1 MITLTAKIN
10 LLSGGNDTLSLLSNN
25 LSTNNISCQ
34 PNALLGSNSK
44 GGNPFLLGSTKFSEN
59 ATLSSGERV
68 DYFISSTNSDDNG
81 DFITPFEF
89 TIQKTN
95 AIKSLTIAFD
105 TYNNRFPRS
114 IIVDDV
120 TFSDDDPLYTVN
132 TEMTIDLQS
141 DIDTHRIVI
150 PNWNTP
156 NAPLVITGIYV
167 DITIEIGYNQLL
179 GITSKIADR
188 GDFTLPSYGIISN
201 VGTLEFSDFS
211 GEIGDYASQQ
221 LLDSGA
227 KVEITLK
234 DTISKKQEL
243 QGTFYTTKWDYDN
256 NSRRVSVK
264 LQDDLVEW
272 QDIIIEGIDYD
283 VLNPNKI
290 LPNGNME
297 YFYKWLKDKTPSR
310 YNVVEFDKLDIETQ
324 NILKNTKIPYPLL
337 KTATLWQQWEK
348 LAKACL
354 SYIYKNRNGETVCF
368 YSKGS

>member
-10 LLSGGNDTLSLLSNN
+10 LLSGGNDTLRLLSNN
-25 LSTNNISCQ
+25 LSTNNISC
-34 PNALLGSNSK
+34 PPSALLGSNSK

-81 DFITPFEF
+81 NFATPFEF
-89 TIQKTN
+89 TIEKTSL
-95 AIKSLTIAFD
+95 IKSLTIAFD

-141 DIDTHRIVI
+141 DIDTHKIVI

-188 GDFTLPSYGIISN
+188 GDFNLPSYGIISN

-211 GEIGDYASQQ
+211 GEIGDYASQH

-227 KVEITLK
+227 KVEIKLNN
-234 DTISKKQEL
+234 TIANKHQVVSNFYASK
-243 QGTFYTTKWDYDN
+243 WSYDN
-256 NSRRVSVK
+256 NSRRVSVSLK
-264 LQDDLVEW
+264 DDLEEW
-272 QDIIIEGIDYD
+272 QNIVVEGFFYD
-283 VLNPNKI
+283 AMNSKPLN
-290 LPNGNME
+290 GE
-297 YFYKWLKDKTPSR
+297 YFYRYLHGKTPSK
-310 YNVVEFDKLDIETQ
+310 YNMLAFEGLDTNTQ
-324 NILKNTKIPYPLL
+324 MVLQDNYIKYPFLDQS
-337 KTATLWQQWEK
+337 TLWQQWQK
-348 LAKACL
+348 LCTTFLLK
-354 SYIYKNRNGETVCF
+354 IYKNKNGITTCIWN
-368 YSKGS
+368 GGM